1 MGNHDYLFLSIMY
14 QALRKLYRIGFIALP
29 FLGTKF
35 GMTIKFLQALFYIQL
50 RGYSF
55 HELRYYNYGGVN
67 CTVPFPMQILWAS
80 CMVLQMKE
88 APALSS
94 SITCVCALQIQ
105 FKFKFQT
112 SYFTT
117 SLQFYTAS
125 VEAFST
131 TQHSPF
137 RRAKDKRTLS
147 VPVLQIYTGSS

>member
-1 MGNHDYLFLSIMY
+1 MNIFFFLSCVRHCGNCTEEGSLPGLSWEQNFFGNDDKIY
-14 QALRKLYRIGFIALP
+14 PGPVLY
-29 FLGTKF
+29 TVE
-35 GMTIKFLQALFYIQL
+35 
-50 RGYSF
+50 GYSF